1 MEQGDPDVDDT
12 IPGQPDIIH
21 EHCFCR
27 DSDMPDELSPMTLRC
42 THVVHTHCFLQQLMN
57 DRALPS
63 DVLCPS
69 CTQPPIDYFAA
80 EEDAETR
87 TTRLWNTSEV
97 FREDVH
103 ELLAKRKV
111 YNKLLKPYRSL
122 RKACLDTFKQTIT
135 IPVEFIRDQKRLCKR
150 ALTAIPGHLEF
161 TRASRAY
168 SRKRNEMRDVYRI
181 WNLRYLNNV
190 PGAPKIPA
198 TFRTHYF
205 RGLYVRV

>member
-1 MEQGDPDVDDT
+1 MEQGDPDVEDT
-12 IPGQPDIIH
+12 VADQPDMIH
-21 EHCFCR
+21 DHCYCH
-27 DSDMPDELSPMTLRC
+27 DGDMPEDLSPMTLRC
-42 THVVHTHCFLQQLMN
+42 THVVHTHCFLRQLMT
-57 DRALPS
+57 DRVLPF

-69 CTQPPIDYFAA
+69 CTQSPIDYIAP
-80 EEDAETR
+80 EEDPQAR

-122 RKACLDTFKQTIT
+122 RKACVDAFKQTIK
-135 IPVEFIRDQKRLCKR
+135 IPVEFIKDQKRMCKR
-150 ALTAIPGHLEF
+150 AISAIPGHLEF

-168 SRKRNEMRDVYRI
+168 SRKRNEMRDLYRI

-198 TFRTHYF
+198 IFRAHYF
-205 RGLYVRV
+205 RNIYVRV